1 MKKCLIRTKQKKKL
15 RAPRLGAITHKSTL
29 NLVLRFHCKRSLEQL
44 SLQIDWLSHSISF
57 FERYENTRSHCKKL
71 RNTKRGIFSTR
82 SQNSISTRYL
92 YIALAVWCV
101 CVRVCD
107 TLKSNVGLCGAII
120 QLFSLWCN
128 SGLTVHWLLLSRAL
142 FSISIRLFIHS
153 FFVRPSVHRWWND
166 EKMRRELLRRN
177 FSVLFSMFMQPCDL
191 RQIPIHS
198 AWKSTFI
205 SLFFTNKVLLG
216 LLCQCSSKENKRRLC
231 MCLFIYH

>member
-101 CVRVCD
+101 CSC
-107 TLKSNVGLCGAII
+107 
-120 QLFSLWCN
+120 LWHTEIECRTVWRYYTAVFIVMQFRFDCALIVAL
-128 SGLTVHWLLLSRAL
+128 SG
-142 FSISIRLFIHS
+142 
-153 FFVRPSVHRWWND
+153 FVF
-166 EKMRRELLRRN
+166 N
-177 FSVLFSMFMQPCDL
+177 F
-191 RQIPIHS
+191 HS
-198 AWKSTFI
+198 AFHPFSFC
-205 SLFFTNKVLLG
+205 SVV
-216 LLCQCSSKENKRRLC
+216 CSSVMKWWENAPRTIETQFFS
-231 MCLFIYH
+231 FIFNVHAAMWFETNSDPFGLKIDIHFTFFHK

>member
-153 FFVRPSVHRWWND
+153 FFVRSSVYRWWND
-166 EKMRRELLRRN
+166 EKMHRELLRRN

-216 LLCQCSSKENKRRLC
+216 LLC
-231 MCLFIYH
+231 